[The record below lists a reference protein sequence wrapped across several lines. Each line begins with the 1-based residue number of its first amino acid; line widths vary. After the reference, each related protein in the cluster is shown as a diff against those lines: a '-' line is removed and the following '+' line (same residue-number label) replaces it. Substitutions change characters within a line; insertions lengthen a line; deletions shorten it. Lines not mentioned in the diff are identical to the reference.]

1 MFTVFHPIEHVYG
14 ITGILSSEINHYFS
28 PGGFKNINCIL
39 CLFDDSGNILSYEQF
54 MSYHSFPTPPKNII
68 K

>member
-28 PGGFKNINCIL
+28 PGGFKIIL
-39 CLFDDSGNILSYEQF
+39 TVSFAYLMTQEIFSL
-54 MSYHSFPTPPKNII
+54 MSNL
-68 K
+68 